1 MTGCTRVDKW
11 IAYRAPTGIYMFN
24 LIGSSPQLKEL
35 GFSVD
40 VAEKLSSVSYES
52 YRQCMAEYDKQKED
66 DRIRK
71 GGGGGIAMSGLC

>member
-1 MTGCTRVDKW
+1 
-11 IAYRAPTGIYMFN
+11 MFN